1 MSGAND
7 APPRTRVAVAV
18 ATRRRPDGLA
28 RLLDSLSRLNRPEG
42 TVVEVVVVENDDP
55 HERPLPPCALP
66 ARRVFEPR
74 QGIPIARNRAID
86 EAAPSA
92 DWIVFLDD
100 DETVEPSIVARL
112 LAAARATSSPIAT
125 GPALP
130 RFEPGS
136 AAWAARSGAYE
147 PVRHAHLAR
156 VPYAF
161 TNNVLFDARIVRV
174 EGAPRLDERMLHTG
188 GSDREFFARLA
199 GEGHA
204 IVWADDAVAYEWYPP
219 ARATYRWLFQRSLR
233 LGTVAPATESMFV
246 ASAGSEG
253 ASRRLPPGKRLVLC
267 WRAARFAAR
276 AVVRT
281 VRTIADPPSALAL
294 ASWDLG
300 RSAGLVLAAL
310 GFAYEEYRSR

>member
-1 MSGAND
+1 MSGTD
-7 APPRTRVAVAV
+7 VAQDQARIAIAV

-28 RLLDSLSRLNRPEG
+28 RLLASLSTLEIPDSCAI
-42 TVVEVVVVENDDP
+42 EVVVVENDEP
-55 HERPLPPCALP
+55 HARPLPPCALP
-66 ARRVFEPR
+66 VRRVFEPT

-86 EAAPSA
+86 EAAPTA

-100 DETVEPSIVARL
+100 DETVEPSLVARL
-112 LAAARATSSPIAT
+112 LAAARAAKAPIAT

-136 AAWAARSGAYE
+136 PSWAARSGAYE

-161 TNNVLFDARIVRV
+161 TNNVLFDARLVR
-174 EGAPRLDERMLHTG
+174 GDDAPRLDERMLHTG

-199 GEGHA
+199 RAGHA
-204 IVWADDAVAYEWYPP
+204 IVWADDAIAYEWYPP

-233 LGTVAPATESMFV
+233 LGTVAPATESMFE
-246 ASAGSEG
+246 APARD
-253 ASRRLPPGKRLVLC
+253 ATPRRLPMRARIALC

-276 AVVRT
+276 AVVRA
-281 VRTIADPPSALAL
+281 VRRIGDPPSALAL
-294 ASWDLG
+294 ASWDVG

>member
-1 MSGAND
+1 MSGAD
-7 APPRTRVAVAV
+7 AARDQARIAIAV

-28 RLLDSLSRLNRPEG
+28 RLLASLSTLEIPDSCAI
-42 TVVEVVVVENDDP
+42 EVVVVENDEP
-55 HERPLPPCALP
+55 HARPLPPCALP

-74 QGIPIARNRAID
+74 QGIPVARNRAID

-100 DETVEPSIVARL
+100 DETVEPSLVARL
-112 LAAARATSSPIAT
+112 FFAARATNAPIAT

-136 AAWAARSGAYE
+136 PAWAARSGAYE

-161 TNNVLFDARIVRV
+161 TNNVLFDARLVR
-174 EGAPRLDERMLHTG
+174 GDDAPRLDERMLHTG

-199 GEGHA
+199 RAGHA
-204 IVWADDAVAYEWYPP
+204 IVWADDAIAYEWYPP

-233 LGTVAPATESMFV
+233 LGTVAPATESMFE
-246 ASAGSEG
+246 APARD
-253 ASRRLPPGKRLVLC
+253 APPRRLPMRARIALC

-276 AVVRT
+276 AVVRA
-281 VRTIADPPSALAL
+281 VRRIGDPPSALAL
-294 ASWDLG
+294 ASWDVG